1 MASISE
7 SWVQNQGFFGPVTA
21 TLDWCEA
28 NYQFSHYIAEMAN
41 SFSNLFTI
49 ALAACGYLEACRQDL
64 PQRYLAGYIGLGLV
78 GIGSFAFHATLLYE
92 AQLAD
97 ELPMI
102 YVGSIGVWLIFDDQP
117 GFDLQRSSTRW
128 LIVLLIAFDV
138 LFTLSYYVY
147 RNPVYHQVV
156 FASII
161 FIVGSR
167 VTYTLKYSRASSG
180 IPSETK
186 VMIGKLFATG
196 ATLFA
201 CGFLIWN
208 MDNIFCM
215 SLTDVKRMLGWPAAF
230 LLEGH
235 SWWHILTGAGT
246 YYMFSGVQYVTICLK
261 DSPDK
266 YTVIYKYHL
275 PHIIRRQDKART

>member
-1 MASISE
+1 MAAISR

-49 ALAACGYLEACRQDL
+49 ALAACGYLEAQRQSL
-64 PQRYLAGYIGLGLV
+64 PQRYLVGYLGVALV

-102 YVGSIGVWLIFDDQP
+102 YVGSMGLWLIFDDRP
-117 GFDLQRSSTRW
+117 GYDLKGTKRS
-128 LIVLLIAFDV
+128 ILLLLAFDG
-138 LFTLSYYVY
+138 LFTLSYYLY
-147 RNPVYHQVV
+147 RNPVYHQIV
-156 FASII
+156 FASIV
-161 FIVGSR
+161 FIVTIR
-167 VTYTLKYSRASSG
+167 ITYVLKYSRMSSS
-180 IPSETK
+180 IPTETRA
-186 VMIGKLFATG
+186 ISGKLFSIG
-196 ATLFA
+196 AALFA
-201 CGFLIWN
+201 FGFLIWN

-215 SLTDVKRMLGWPAAF
+215 SLTDVKRALGWPAAF

-246 YYMFSGVQYVTICLK
+246 YYMFSGIQYVTLCLK
-261 DSPDK
+261 DSPEK
-266 YTVIYKYHL
+266 YTVNYKYHL
-275 PHIIRRQDKART
+275 PHIVRRQDKYRM